1 MSEPDNVEARLESM
15 ERRLVEIQQELA
27 SDLPRRPEPQPPVE
41 LDVSVGPFASTD
53 AVREFERELARLP
66 GVREVMLRGY
76 EPGNRAIIEVQLDG
90 DTS

>member
-1 MSEPDNVEARLESM
+1 MSEQDNVEARLESM

-27 SDLPRRPEPQPPVE
+27 SDLPRPPEPEGPVE
-41 LDVSVGPFASTD
+41 LDVSAGPFESTD

-76 EPGNRAIIEVQLDG
+76 EAGNRAIIEVQLDG